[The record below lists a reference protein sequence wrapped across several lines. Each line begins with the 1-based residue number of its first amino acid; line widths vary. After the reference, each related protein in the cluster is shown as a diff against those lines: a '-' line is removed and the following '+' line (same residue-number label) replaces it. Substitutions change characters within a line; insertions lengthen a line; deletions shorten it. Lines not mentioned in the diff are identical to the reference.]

1 MSLFI
6 FCLFNYAD
14 ERNIIKLNC
23 IVNIIFNLGNIPQ
36 EELFFRKSNTMITV
50 FSILGLGAIGSRL
63 VDVTC
68 NHSGRF
74 PHGWGRE
81 FVEFFKIVMINT
93 GFFIVIML
101 VLALV
106 S

>member
-1 MSLFI
+1 
-6 FCLFNYAD
+6 
-14 ERNIIKLNC
+14 
-23 IVNIIFNLGNIPQ
+23 
-36 EELFFRKSNTMITV
+36 MITV
-50 FSILGLGAIGSRL
+50 LSILGLGAIFNRVIYIAG
-63 VDVTC
+63 
-68 NHSGRF
+68 NHGGHL

-101 VLALV
+101 VLALA